1 MVNPMLNVQQ
11 SSVYIKNYIQVA
23 INPTQIL
30 FSLFMLLDN
39 NTGLKYLSGGVQ
51 NILINFKATERKK

>member
-51 NILINFKATERKK
+51 NILIDFKATERKK

>member
-51 NILINFKATERKK
+51 NILVDFKARERKK